1 MWVSTLDGI
10 SVVDMAQTAVGCRLE
25 SIIRLVMMNCF
36 FYLFDGNHGGQLNT
50 CQFWTVNNTSITT
63 MSHGS
68 FLYCYIQL
76 NPPLPN
82 GIDIAFKWMLYW
94 RKAFWLEKPVLTCY
108 TDFLI

>member
-25 SIIRLVMMNCF
+25 SIIRLVMMDCF

-68 FLYCYIQL
+68 FCIVIFNSIHHCQMALILHL
-76 NPPLPN
+76 N
-82 GIDIAFKWMLYW
+82 G
-94 RKAFWLEKPVLTCY
+94 CY
-108 TDFLI
+108 TGAKHFGLKNLC